1 MLCFC
6 LQLEFSDDIVK
17 IIQAAINSDGG
28 QPEIKKANSM
38 VKSFFI
44 RVNYLIAP
52 SPCLSAGA
60 APEQSR
66 PFPFCGGSAL
76 WIRRLLVVVTPDA
89 LAGSFEAPEWV
100 VSLGGLTLCSDRR
113 APV

>member
-44 RVNYLIAP
+44 RVNYLNSPLLRACLRGVAP
-52 SPCLSAGA
+52 GIEQTFSLLPGA
-60 APEQSR
+60 
-66 PFPFCGGSAL
+66 
-76 WIRRLLVVVTPDA
+76 LLY
-89 LAGSFEAPEWV
+89 G
-100 VSLGGLTLCSDRR
+100 
-113 APV
+113 